1 MTKDDAFYLDN
12 IQGSEHVQS
21 LLRKRGLRV
30 GQRVIDDILKESL
43 SYHSTFLPPTLLPS
57 LTLSLHEGLEEQDHV
72 GQADHLGSSSH
83 EEEREEQEVDQNKR
97 KRYSAGGI
105 AVAIEEK
112 LGPLHSMMTS
122 GRFVYATIQAL
133 ASRYTSQ
140 KIDPILIDSIL
151 EKERME
157 PKKKVHQQ
165 DWATTTLDLMTD
177 VLILTYGLVDNGH
190 EPPILD
196 EVQQRYERVMGIALD
211 TSKIKDIVHYFLDG
225 DQMKFPF
232 KKLDSSY
239 YENRPA
245 SSDKE
250 ISNDSDT
257 KKDSKLSEKQ
267 QIQNNSLQLSF
278 RFRKKVPA
286 ALDGKQ
292 YLLPFD
298 DINLDSDHPIQDRP
312 VNDHPM
318 SNPLAVKGKEGTDGK
333 KVPLDSNNPGH
344 LESPNQYS
352 RIQLHFPFSE
362 DILLETGCIPDR
374 TNEEFRL
381 EYLIRDTKSSK
392 EKGKKDRKRDSK
404 KDSKDDEISGRYRSM
419 RELGDKIRQLS
430 KEIALPKHSYEA
442 GVLYVFPASGSYWLG
457 WNCLDPKEN
466 PDPHYGIRSFSIIAE
481 IEFAKDISEEMKSLN
496 DTGNREINL
505 NEGGEKEV
513 KKKRSSKKL
522 GREKKE
528 KHKPNGASRS
538 RTDDADDDDQPT
550 ESTNSFDNDDHTHPG
565 VNMSIVNEMVE
576 SLLQRF
582 WKDQY
587 TPPRRHP
594 ARRRD

>member
-1 MTKDDAFYLDN
+1 MTKDDAFYLDD

-43 SYHSTFLPPTLLPS
+43 SNRSTFLPTSTLLPYK
-57 LTLSLHEGLEEQDHV
+57 GLEEQDHATQMHNWVHGIEDRLEEKDV
-72 GQADHLGSSSH
+72 GL
-83 EEEREEQEVDQNKR
+83 NKK

-122 GRFVYATIQAL
+122 GRFVYATVQAL

-140 KIDPILIDSIL
+140 KINPTFIDSIL

-177 VLILTYGLVDNGH
+177 VLILTYGLVDDGH

-196 EVQQRYERVMGIALD
+196 EVQQRYERVMGARLD
-211 TSKIKDIVHYFLDG
+211 TSKMKDIVHYFFDG
-225 DQMKFPF
+225 NQIKFPF

-239 YENRPA
+239 YENKPA
-245 SSDKE
+245 SPNEE
-250 ISNDSDT
+250 IT
-257 KKDSKLSEKQ
+257 T
-267 QIQNNSLQLSF
+267 NNSLLEKKQILNDQLQLSF

-286 ALDGKQ
+286 TLDGNQ

-298 DINLDSDHPIQDRP
+298 DINLDSNHPIQDHP

-333 KVPLDSNNPGH
+333 KVPLDSNDPEQPE
-344 LESPNQYS
+344 LAKQYS
-352 RIQLHFPFSE
+352 RIQLHLQFSE
-362 DILLETGCIPDR
+362 DILLETGCIPHR

-381 EYLIRDTKSSK
+381 EYLIRNTKSSK
-392 EKGKKDRKRDSK
+392 KGKKDSQKDSK
-404 KDSKDDEISGRYRSM
+404 KDSKEDDEISGRYQSM

-430 KEIALPKHSYEA
+430 KEITLPKHSYEP

-466 PDPHYGIRSFSIIAE
+466 PDTHYGIRSFSIIAE
-481 IEFAKDISEEMKSLN
+481 IEFTKDISEEIKSLD
-496 DTGNREINL
+496 DTGNGEINL
-505 NEGGEKEV
+505 KEGRKKEI
-513 KKKRSSKKL
+513 KTKRSSKNP

-528 KHKPNGASRS
+528 KHKPNGASRP
-538 RTDDADDDDQPT
+538 RTEDTDDEDPGS
-550 ESTNSFDNDDHTHPG
+550 ESTNSFGNDDHTPPG
-565 VNMSIVNEMVE
+565 VNRSVVNEMIE
-576 SLLQRF
+576 GLLQRY

-587 TPPRRHP
+587 TPPQRHRGNRRN
-594 ARRRD
+594 